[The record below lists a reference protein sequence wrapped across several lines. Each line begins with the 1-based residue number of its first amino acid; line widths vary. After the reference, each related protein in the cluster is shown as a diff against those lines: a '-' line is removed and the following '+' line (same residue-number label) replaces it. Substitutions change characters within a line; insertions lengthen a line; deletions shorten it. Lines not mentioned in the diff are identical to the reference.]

1 MDARSR
7 MEARR
12 RKILMNAEARMN
24 KIMGKPYEM
33 KDALDAANVSGE
45 RNICNG
51 FLNGEAAT
59 SFENE
64 ISTTAF
70 NARLNDSVLLGTE
83 VVENLTQT
91 NFLHYIFFIC
101 LGILTRLS
109 YFFGLSW
116 IFNENLLYPFL
127 IAGVP
132 WAILNSGL
140 NFQASGI
147 LPSLLLFTGV
157 QQLTVLIVYKIIA
170 FFRTLTQYFSL
181 YLFCFIIIHCI
192 VESTAP
198 TAKP

>member
-70 NARLNDSVLLGTE
+70 NARLNDSVL
-83 VVENLTQT
+83 
-91 NFLHYIFFIC
+91 